1 MLCWV
6 ILGTGAVIV
15 LSYGVIRVLQYLSEK
30 EDTEEDEP
38 IDL

>member
-6 ILGTGAVIV
+6 IIGTGAVIV
-15 LSYGVIRVLQYLSEK
+15 FAYGVIRVLQYLSEK
-30 EDTEEDEP
+30 DDEEDEP